1 MRQMKK
7 RHKYIIYAIV
17 SIAYHLAPVDLIP
30 DIAPVIGSI
39 DDLIITL
46 IPLIE
51 GYRSI
56 RKDD

>member
-1 MRQMKK
+1 MKK